1 MIKAYVYGDRTQL
14 SPHFRSS
21 EFQCKCGKAHDTL
34 ISDELVS
41 KLEELYAK
49 LNCSKIIVTSGYRCV
64 THEQKCRWKQ
74 EQDSIPKELLPI
86 SAATDRTEN
95 LSAVRLS
102 AVPHRI

>member
-41 KLEELYAK
+41 KLEALQGKAPE
-49 LNCSKIIVTSGYRCV
+49 R
-64 THEQKCRWKQ
+64 
-74 EQDSIPKELLPI
+74 
-86 SAATDRTEN
+86 AADFHRVQNVCAEE
-95 LSAVRLS
+95 AVQ
-102 AVPHRI
+102 